1 MPIYFTYIARVNDG
15 LPLVASF
22 SHTTSQEDD
31 DLQEQKIQAKKILKT
46 INEHGNKRM
55 SITTTNTK
63 QFHYIISPP
72 ILYLTLTEASY
83 PKKVIF
89 NYLSTIESSFLS
101 HIQSTHGPDYEP
113 QLKSTV
119 RPYAYIHYDP
129 ILTKHQRSYQDP
141 NSLIRSD
148 KLNQDLEEIHSIMKS
163 NINSVLNRGE
173 KLEGISNVSN
183 SLMEESKKFSWGTK
197 KLMWKKKLDDTLCV
211 ATCILFVLLV
221 GAWKMRRWW
230 WG

>member
-1 MPIYFTYIARVNDG
+1 
-15 LPLVASF
+15 
-22 SHTTSQEDD
+22 
-31 DLQEQKIQAKKILKT
+31 
-46 INEHGNKRM
+46 M

-183 SLMEESKKFSWGTK
+183 SLMEESKKFTWGAK
-197 KLMWKKKLDDTLCV
+197 KLRWKRKLDDILCV
-211 ATCILFVLLV
+211 VVFLLFVLLV
-221 GAWKMRRWW
+221 GGWKMRRWW
-230 WG
+230 WV